1 MYNVGLYL
9 PMSIIITNLEFN
21 FHKSLNS
28 KNAMLRFH
36 VKNLSSCQMDDKNQ
50 ERVKKITDKQMVSPN
65 RYTKA

>member
-9 PMSIIITNLEFN
+9 PMSIIITNFN